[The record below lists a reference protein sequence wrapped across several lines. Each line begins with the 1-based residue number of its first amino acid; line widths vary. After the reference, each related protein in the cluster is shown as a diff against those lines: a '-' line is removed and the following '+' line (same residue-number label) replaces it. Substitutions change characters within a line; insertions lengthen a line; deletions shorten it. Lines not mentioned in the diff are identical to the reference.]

1 MMPYFINPRDPENI
15 SIKGKITE
23 WIKALVKPVDGSEVL
38 ISEVNCVDPGC
49 PDMETL
55 ITIKIPDDTKKV
67 YRIRKPLVYVR
78 KWDIEAL
85 MQ

>member
-1 MMPYFINPRDPENI
+1 MKTHFINPRDPENI

-23 WIKALVKPVDGSEVL
+23 WIKMLVNPAEGSEVL
-38 ISEVNCVDPGC
+38 ISEINCVDPGC

-55 ITIKIPDDTKKV
+55 ITIKSPDNTPKV

-85 MQ
+85 IK